1 MSVSADFVDRSVA
14 CPRCNAVVN
23 VTLMIGYRIQTMNRF
38 SKLLSLLISIL
49 SIQTSLLAADDALP
63 VFIFAGGSNMSGGR
77 SKLEALPQELKAE
90 QTNALFF
97 DGTQWLPVSPE
108 KVNKRGFGSEVSFA
122 ASMSQKLGRTIGIIK
137 HSSHGTSLDTVW
149 SPATPDSLYWELIR
163 KVEAARKARPI
174 QIIGLIM
181 VQGSGDSKD
190 QKKAE
195 AYAANLQ
202 SFIQAA
208 RKDLQTPNLLFVCS
222 RLRAGQPKDKFPFA
236 NLVRQAQETGSEF
249 VDSDALEVGDDEV
262 HFTAQGQIDLGR
274 LFADKLHG
282 MMSKE

>member
-1 MSVSADFVDRSVA
+1 MK
-14 CPRCNAVVN
+14 
-23 VTLMIGYRIQTMNRF
+23 Q
-38 SKLLSLLISIL
+38 LSTFLALLISIL
-49 SIQTSLLAADDALP
+49 GTPTPSLAADEPLP

-77 SKLEALPQELKAE
+77 SKLETLPQDLKAE

-122 ASMSQKLGRTIGIIK
+122 ASMSQKLKRQIGIIK
-137 HSSHGTSLDTVW
+137 HSSHGTSLDSVW

-163 KVEAARKARPI
+163 KVEAAHKARPI

-190 QKKAE
+190 RKKAE

-202 SFIQAA
+202 AFIQAA
-208 RKDLQTPNLLFVCS
+208 RKDLQTPNLLFLCS

-236 NLVRQAQETGSEF
+236 PLVRQAQETCSEF
-249 VDSDALEVGDDEV
+249 VDCDALQVGDDEV
-262 HFTAQGQIDLGR
+262 HFTAQGQVDLGR
-274 LFADKLHG
+274 LFADKLHEMINKAEG
-282 MMSKE
+282 QR

>member
-1 MSVSADFVDRSVA
+1 LEIA
-14 CPRCNAVVN
+14 N
-23 VTLMIGYRIQTMNRF
+23 VIEVM
-38 SKLLSLLISIL
+38 KLVLSLIAALL
-49 SIQTSLLAADDALP
+49 TSLMTNQALAADDPLP

-90 QTNALFF
+90 QANALFF

-122 ASMSQKLGRTIGIIK
+122 ASMSQKLKRQIGIIK

-163 KVEAARKARPI
+163 KVETARKARPI

-202 SFIQAA
+202 AFIQAA
-208 RKDLQTPNLLFVCS
+208 RKDLQTPNLLFLCS
-222 RLRAGQPKDKFPFA
+222 RLRAGQPKAKFPFA
-236 NLVRQAQETGSEF
+236 PLVRQAQEAGSGF
-249 VDSDALEVGDDEV
+249 VNCDALEVGDEV
-262 HFTAQGQIDLGR
+262 HFTAKGQIDLGR
-274 LFADKLHG
+274 LFADKLHA
-282 MMSKE
+282 MMSKAEVQR

>member
-1 MSVSADFVDRSVA
+1 MK
-14 CPRCNAVVN
+14 
-23 VTLMIGYRIQTMNRF
+23 Q
-38 SKLLSLLISIL
+38 LSTFLALLISIL
-49 SIQTSLLAADDALP
+49 GTPTPSLAADEPLP

-77 SKLEALPQELKAE
+77 SKLETLPQDLKAE

-122 ASMSQKLGRTIGIIK
+122 ASMSQKLKRQIGIIK
-137 HSSHGTSLDTVW
+137 HSSHGTSLDSVW
-149 SPATPDSLYWELIR
+149 SPATPDTLYWELIR
-163 KVEAARKARPI
+163 KVEAAHKARPI

-190 QKKAE
+190 RKKAE

-202 SFIQAA
+202 AFIQAA

-222 RLRAGQPKDKFPFA
+222 RLRSGQPKDKVPFA
-236 NLVRQAQETGSEF
+236 NLVRQAQETSSEF
-249 VDSDALEVGDDEV
+249 VDCDTLQVGDDEV
-262 HFTAQGQIDLGR
+262 HFTAQGQVDLGR
-274 LFADKLHG
+274 LFADKLHEMINKAEG
-282 MMSKE
+282 QR

>member
-1 MSVSADFVDRSVA
+1 MK
-14 CPRCNAVVN
+14 
-23 VTLMIGYRIQTMNRF
+23 Q
-38 SKLLSLLISIL
+38 LSTFLALLISIL
-49 SIQTSLLAADDALP
+49 GTPTPSLAADEPLP

-77 SKLEALPQELKAE
+77 SKLETLPQDLKAE

-122 ASMSQKLGRTIGIIK
+122 ASMSQKLKRQIGIIK
-137 HSSHGTSLDTVW
+137 HSSHGTSLDSVW
-149 SPATPDSLYWELIR
+149 SPATPDTLYWELIR
-163 KVEAARKARPI
+163 KVEAAHKARPI

-190 QKKAE
+190 RKKAE

-202 SFIQAA
+202 AFIQAA

-236 NLVRQAQETGSEF
+236 PLVRQAQETCSEF
-249 VDSDALEVGDDEV
+249 VDCDALQVGDDEV
-262 HFTAQGQIDLGR
+262 HFTAQGQVDLGR
-274 LFADKLHG
+274 LFADKLHEMINKAEG
-282 MMSKE
+282 QR

>member
-1 MSVSADFVDRSVA
+1 MK
-14 CPRCNAVVN
+14 P
-23 VTLMIGYRIQTMNRF
+23 T
-38 SKLLSLLISIL
+38 LLSLAVL
-49 SIQTSLLAADDALP
+49 LLAQWVVLMPNAAAAAEEPLP
-63 VFIFAGGSNMSGGR
+63 VFLCVGGSNMSGGR
-77 SKLEALPQELKAE
+77 SKLEALPQELKGE
-90 QTNALFF
+90 QANALFF
-97 DGTQWLPVSPE
+97 DGTQWLPMSAE
-108 KVNKRGFGSEVSFA
+108 KMNKRGFGCEVSFA
-122 ASMSQKLGRTIGIIK
+122 ASMNEKLGRTIGIIK

-163 KVEAARKARPI
+163 KVEAARKVRPI

-202 SFIQAA
+202 AWIQAA

-222 RLRAGQPKDKFPFA
+222 RLRAGQPKAKFPFA
-236 NLVRQAQETGSEF
+236 PLVRRAQETCSEF
-249 VDSDALEVGDDEV
+249 IDCDALEVGDDEV

-274 LFADKLHG
+274 LFAGKLHA
-282 MMSKE
+282 MMTRGAGNR

>member
-1 MSVSADFVDRSVA
+1 MK
-14 CPRCNAVVN
+14 
-23 VTLMIGYRIQTMNRF
+23 Q
-38 SKLLSLLISIL
+38 LSTFLALLISIL
-49 SIQTSLLAADDALP
+49 GTQTPSLAADEPLP

-77 SKLEALPQELKAE
+77 SKLEALPLELKGE
-90 QTNALFF
+90 QADALFF

-122 ASMSQKLGRTIGIIK
+122 ASMSQKLKRQIGIIK

-163 KVEAARKARPI
+163 KVEAARKVRPI

-202 SFIQAA
+202 AFIQAA
-208 RKDLQTPNLLFVCS
+208 RKDLKSPNLLFVCS
-222 RLRAGQPKDKFPFA
+222 RLRAGQPNDKFPFA
-236 NLVRQAQETGSEF
+236 PLVRQAQETCSEF
-249 VDSDALEVGDDEV
+249 VDCDALQVGDDEV
-262 HFTAQGQIDLGR
+262 HFTAQGQVDLGR
-274 LFADKLHG
+274 LFADKLHEMINKAEG
-282 MMSKE
+282 QR

>member
-1 MSVSADFVDRSVA
+1 
-14 CPRCNAVVN
+14 
-23 VTLMIGYRIQTMNRF
+23 MNRI

-49 SIQTSLLAADDALP
+49 SIQTSILAADDPLP
-63 VFIFAGGSNMSGGR
+63 VFLCVGGSNMSGGR
-77 SKLEALPQELKAE
+77 SKLEALPQELKGDQA
-90 QTNALFF
+90 NALFF

-122 ASMSQKLGRTIGIIK
+122 ASMSQKLKRQIGIIK

-163 KVEAARKARPI
+163 KVEAARKVRPV
-174 QIIGLIM
+174 QIIGLVM

-202 SFIQAA
+202 AFIEAA

-236 NLVRQAQETGSEF
+236 PLVRQAQEKISEF
-249 VDSDALEVGDDEV
+249 VDCDALEVGDDEV
-262 HFTAQGQIDLGR
+262 HFTAKGQIDLGR
-274 LFADKLHG
+274 LFADKLHA
-282 MMSKE
+282 MMSKAEVRR

>member
-1 MSVSADFVDRSVA
+1 MKRLAALFA
-14 CPRCNAVVN
+14 
-23 VTLMIGYRIQTMNRF
+23 L
-38 SKLLSLLISIL
+38 LLSIL
-49 SIQTSLLAADDALP
+49 GAQKPCLAANEPLP

-77 SKLEALPQELKAE
+77 SKLEALPDELKGE
-90 QTNALFF
+90 KTKALFF

-122 ASMSQKLGRTIGIIK
+122 ASMSQKLKRQIGIIK

-163 KVEAARKARPI
+163 KVEAARKVRPI

-181 VQGSGDSKD
+181 VQGSGDSKE

-202 SFIQAA
+202 AFIQAA

-236 NLVRQAQETGSEF
+236 PLVRQAQETCSEF
-249 VDSDALEVGDDEV
+249 VDCDALEVGDDEV
-262 HFTAQGQIDLGR
+262 HFTAKGQIDLGR
-274 LFADKLHG
+274 LFADKLHA
-282 MMSKE
+282 MMSKT

>member
-1 MSVSADFVDRSVA
+1 MKRLS
-14 CPRCNAVVN
+14 
-23 VTLMIGYRIQTMNRF
+23 TLLTL
-38 SKLLSLLISIL
+38 LLSIL
-49 SIQTSLLAADDALP
+49 GTQTSSQAADEPLS
-63 VFIFAGGSNMSGGR
+63 VFLCVGGSNMSGGR
-77 SKLEALPQELKAE
+77 SRLEALPQDLKAE

-149 SPATPDSLYWELIR
+149 SPATPDSLYWEFIR

-190 QKKAE
+190 PKKAE

-202 SFIQAA
+202 AWIQAA

-222 RLRAGQPKDKFPFA
+222 RLRAGQPKEKFPFA
-236 NLVRQAQETGSEF
+236 HLVRQAQENGSEF
-249 VDSDALEVGDDEV
+249 VDCDALEVGDDEV
-262 HFTAQGQIDLGR
+262 HFTAHGQVELGR

-282 MMSKE
+282 MMIKGDGKL

>member
-1 MSVSADFVDRSVA
+1 
-14 CPRCNAVVN
+14 
-23 VTLMIGYRIQTMNRF
+23 MNRI
-38 SKLLSLLISIL
+38 SKLLSLLLSIL
-49 SIQTSLLAADDALP
+49 GIQTSLLATDDPLP

-77 SKLEALPQELKAE
+77 SKLEALPQDLKAE

-122 ASMSQKLGRTIGIIK
+122 ASMSQKLMRQIGIIK

-163 KVEAARKARPI
+163 KVEAARKVRPI

-190 QKKAE
+190 PKKAE

-202 SFIQAA
+202 AFIQAA
-208 RKDLQTPNLLFVCS
+208 RKDLQTPNLLFACS

-236 NLVRQAQETGSEF
+236 SLVRHAQENGSEF
-249 VDSDALEVGDDEV
+249 VDCDALEVGDDEV
-262 HFTAQGQIDLGR
+262 HFTAKGQIDLGR
-274 LFADKLHG
+274 LFADKLNG
-282 MMSKE
+282 MMSKAEGQR